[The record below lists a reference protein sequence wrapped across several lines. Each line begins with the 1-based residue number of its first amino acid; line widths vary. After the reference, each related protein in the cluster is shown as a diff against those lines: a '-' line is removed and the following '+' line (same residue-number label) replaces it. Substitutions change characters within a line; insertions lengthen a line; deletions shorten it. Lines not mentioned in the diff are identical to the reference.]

1 MTTKPKNQITE
12 ERESTLMSSL
22 IVFALCV
29 MTILVGV
36 IIMGLAVQIPLVC
49 AIAVVTLYGV
59 FILHI
64 PYQEMENSMIRSL
77 GDSLGVMLLLLT
89 IGPLIAAWVSCGTVP
104 YVIYLGLG
112 LISPAWFLPFV
123 AIMCAILSTVT
134 GSSWTTVGTIGV
146 AFIGISIGLGISLP
160 LTAGAILC
168 GAYFGDKISPLSD
181 MVVFNSGITGVPL
194 LDHAK
199 RLMYTTAPAFVVSII
214 IYFILGLRYRGS
226 SLDTS
231 SIDEIQNGLAEVF
244 NFSPIMW
251 LPIIAVAVAI
261 IVKIPAIPA
270 LWVGVV
276 TGGIVAVACQ
286 GVSFGSFMGYLFD
299 GFSIETGM
307 EQIDKILNRGGMTSM
322 WNIIG
327 VVICS
332 MSMGGVFDR
341 TKMLSQ
347 VAGALKVVT
356 KTRVGL
362 IVSTLI
368 TGIVSSF
375 VASDPYIAGLIPAK
389 TFADDYDR
397 QGLDRSVLSRTISDG
412 GICYAPLVPW
422 GSNGIFCATT
432 LGMTVS
438 AYFPFYFMGFLTP
451 LFSILTAV
459 TGIGITYAAD
469 RSAEDEP
476 KAANE

>member
-181 MVVFNSGITGVPL
+181 MVVFLSEE
-194 LDHAK
+194 
-199 RLMYTTAPAFVVSII
+199 R
-214 IYFILGLRYRGS
+214 
-226 SLDTS
+226 
-231 SIDEIQNGLAEVF
+231 
-244 NFSPIMW
+244 
-251 LPIIAVAVAI
+251 
-261 IVKIPAIPA
+261 
-270 LWVGVV
+270 
-276 TGGIVAVACQ
+276 
-286 GVSFGSFMGYLFD
+286 
-299 GFSIETGM
+299 
-307 EQIDKILNRGGMTSM
+307 RGGEE
-322 WNIIG
+322 
-327 VVICS
+327 
-332 MSMGGVFDR
+332 
-341 TKMLSQ
+341 
-347 VAGALKVVT
+347 GA
-356 KTRVGL
+356 RV
-362 IVSTLI
+362 
-368 TGIVSSF
+368 
-375 VASDPYIAGLIPAK
+375 
-389 TFADDYDR
+389 
-397 QGLDRSVLSRTISDG
+397 
-412 GICYAPLVPW
+412 C
-422 GSNGIFCATT
+422 
-432 LGMTVS
+432 
-438 AYFPFYFMGFLTP
+438 
-451 LFSILTAV
+451 
-459 TGIGITYAAD
+459 
-469 RSAEDEP
+469 
-476 KAANE
+476 